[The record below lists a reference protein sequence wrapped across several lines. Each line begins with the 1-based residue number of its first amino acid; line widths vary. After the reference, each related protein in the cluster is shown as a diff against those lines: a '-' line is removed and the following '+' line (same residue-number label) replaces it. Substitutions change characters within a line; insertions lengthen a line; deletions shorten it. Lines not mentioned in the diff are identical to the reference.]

1 MTRHS
6 FLSGRFGRRTLLAG
20 LAAMLPL
27 ASIPGAARAQ
37 DLDPLTMR
45 LEWTA
50 FVAHLPLH
58 LAVEKGWFK
67 DAGLDVMI
75 EDGNGSTTTVN
86 LVGTGQFDLGHAAL
100 SSAAVGAAAGLDV
113 TALASYM
120 AKSPLGIIYAE
131 DAGIETLEDLKGK
144 TVIYTPGSFE
154 TPFIEPFFKMNGI
167 DPSDIELVGVEA
179 SAKISS
185 YATGNADAFI
195 TTVPG
200 DMPHVEEERDS
211 DYFLFADHGLNL
223 PAFGIIANTDS
234 LADKGDAIKRFTSVV
249 SAAWEYILDGH
260 EQEAAEAV
268 MAQRPD
274 APTSVERLVSEFN
287 LNKPYYAGDGA
298 FPGTMSVEEWA
309 TVLEEMK
316 AAGIIDASTDPA
328 DYIATTYND
337 ADYGRSIVGQ

>member
-6 FLSGRFGRRTLLAG
+6 FLSGRLGRRTLLAG
-20 LAAMLPL
+20 LTALLPL
-27 ASIPGAARAQ
+27 AAVPAAAQ
-37 DLDPLTMR
+37 DADDLTMR

-58 LAVEKGWFK
+58 LAVEKGWFE
-67 DAGLDVMI
+67 DAGLNVDI

-120 AKSPLGIIYAE
+120 AKSPLGIIYAS
-131 DAGIETLEDLKGK
+131 DSGIETLEDLKGK

-167 DPSDIELVGVEA
+167 DPSDINLVGVEA

-200 DMPHVEEERDS
+200 DIPHVEEERPS
-211 DYFLFADHGLNL
+211 EYFLFADHGLNL
-223 PAFGIIANTDS
+223 PAFGIIANSES
-234 LADKGDAIKRFTSVV
+234 LEEKGDAIKRFTSVV

-268 MAQRPD
+268 MKQRPD
-274 APTSVERLVSEFN
+274 APTSVERLVSEFK
-287 LNKPYYAGDGA
+287 LNAPYYAGSGG
-298 FPGTMSVEEWA
+298 FPGTMSMEEWA

-316 AAGIIDASTDPA
+316 AADIIDASTDPA
-328 DYIATTYND
+328 DYVTNDYND
-337 ADYGRSIVGQ
+337 ADTGHGIVK